1 MSDMFD
7 YLKWR
12 GDITFSQ
19 VPINPVDTL
28 IFSTLS
34 YINFNGIVPDNPIGS
49 VTLGYAAKAFLDQP
63 DFSDKVH
70 VKEDADLLHAAANT
84 ARFADVRMCFYRSI
98 FAEERETQF
107 AAVSFILDNRSA
119 ALAFHGIDNSLTGW
133 KENFNMS
140 FCESIPAQREALRYL
155 DDFAEKNSRPLN
167 LVVHSK
173 GGNLAVY
180 AAAKCS
186 ETIRSNIYSVYN
198 HDGPGFTQNMMQDKG
213 YLSILDKI
221 HTYILQS
228 SIVRSLFER
237 EDKHTVI
244 KSRKI
249 GIFQHDPYSWE
260 LLGGDFIYTDE
271 TYHGSQLADR
281 AIREWLSN
289 MSMEE
294 CSSFVEAIYNL
305 AKSGD
310 ADKVSDIMCLKN
322 IPNLM
327 EAFIK
332 DEKNR
337 HIIYERLASF
347 ASSMRKIRHEEQL
360 PD

>member
-19 VPINPVDTL
+19 LPINPVDTL

-34 YINFNGIVPDNPIGS
+34 YINFNGIVPDNPIDS
-49 VTLGYAAKAFLDQP
+49 VTLGYAAKAFFDQP

-84 ARFADVRMCFYRSI
+84 ARFVDVRMCFYRSI

-119 ALAFHGIDNSLTGW
+119 VLAFRGTDNSLTGW

-167 LVVHSK
+167 LVGHSK

-180 AAAKCS
+180 AAAKCR
-186 ETIRSNIYSVYN
+186 EAIRSNIYSVYN
-198 HDGPGFTQNMMQDKG
+198 HDGPGFTQNMMQNKG

-221 HTYILQS
+221 HTYIPQS
-228 SIVRSLFER
+228 SIVGSLFER

-271 TYHGSQLADR
+271 TSHGSQLADR

-289 MSMEE
+289 MNMEE
-294 CSSFVEAIYNL
+294 RSDFVEAIYNL

-310 ADKVSDIMCLKN
+310 ADKVSDIICLKN

-327 EAFIK
+327 GKFIK

-337 HIIYERLASF
+337 HIICERLESF
-347 ASSMRKIRHEEQL
+347 ARSMGKIRHEEQL
-360 PD
+360 LD